1 MTAHSVFL
9 CLVTALIAATFFES
23 FLKVSRSTHRTI
35 YWTCTAAA
43 AACGFMVAYPNYKE
57 GLLTIAFVVGG
68 LVMTAYFNTPY
79 IKIGG
84 KIYALTV
91 ADSQPDPDVEDGQ
104 RELGGGDYDP
114 APDSYSGVLTPAKMW
129 WGMVPLAL
137 MTGWSVWASSAGI
150 QPWRY
155 AFMGGGLLFV
165 MASVGGLGDAS
176 WGYSVARR
184 QYLAFVLVGI
194 LTGGVFTLV
203 YLIGYYAGKRWPVRR
218 KQSMEYRAHPRHQ
231 R

>member
-9 CLVTALIAATFFES
+9 YLLTALISATFFEA
-23 FLKVSRSTHRTI
+23 FLKVSRATHRII

-43 AACGFMVAYPNYKE
+43 AACGFMVAYPNCKE
-57 GLLTIAFVVGG
+57 ALLTSAFVGG
-68 LVMTAYFNTPY
+68 CLVMIAYFKTPY

-84 KIYALTV
+84 KVYALTV
-91 ADSQPDPDVEDGQ
+91 ADSQPDPDVEDGH
-104 RELGGGDYDP
+104 RELGVGDYDP

-129 WGMVPLAL
+129 WGMIPVAL
-137 MTGWSVWASSAGI
+137 MGTGSIWASASGI

-155 AFMGGGLLFV
+155 AVMGGGLLFV
-165 MASVGGLGDAS
+165 MASLGGFGDAS

-184 QYLAFVLVGI
+184 QYLPFVLVGI
-194 LTGGVFTLV
+194 LTGGIFALV